1 MLAAT
6 GAHSRKTN
14 TGKAA
19 ANGST
24 HPDMGTFLAR
34 LLEQPGPKE
43 TWEEIVC
50 PRDER
55 AWDRPQPAGT
65 PGRSPCKGL

>member
-6 GAHSRKTN
+6 GAQSGKTN

-24 HPDMGTFLAR
+24 HPDMGTFPAR
-34 LLEQPGPKE
+34 LLGQPGPEE
-43 TWEEIVC
+43 TQEEIVC
-50 PRDER
+50 PRDE
-55 AWDRPQPAGT
+55 
-65 PGRSPCKGL
+65 